1 MPRVQESSREVAGY
15 GELLSLDRKNKF
27 YHFFE
32 FLRRAYGSDIEKIL
46 KTINSVLLLGLSLK
60 FIKNKPLRALLKT
73 TQAVI
78 PAAMFGTEFYFKFK
92 NYVKEVKEEKSSAYD
107 KAVTIILKMLG
118 VERNENNKNPLN
130 KYEMHLSTEIMF
142 WILSKPKT
150 TTIKIIDFYDTEG
163 KEIKNFNS
171 DKMLQTTDGGIN
183 VNILVEQ
190 GDLKFIWFIRLR
202 TLTTTTYIDEAL
214 AIVKDDGIERD
225 LLFKK
230 IGKEIIRDFILTL
243 DCKKNI
249 LKFDGFGSI
258 KPYPRIKVV
267 EKINQFNVK
276 KLLTEINN
284 VLKLGRRRAYA
295 LVGRQGTGKSS
306 ILRKIGELATN
317 HMVIYISPEDFSS
330 TYKIKDRFELIR
342 ILGKCIIMIE
352 DLDGYDF
359 EEKNERATTFLNE
372 IDDVNDNLNVVIIVT
387 INETNKVHRSII
399 DRPGR
404 FDRVIEIKPPTT
416 NKQVHEILSSK
427 FNKLKPIYCPRS
439 QFKLPDLK
447 ELNFKFIEKCILEKF
462 TQAEIANAVM
472 EQIFLDSKEIIE
484 SNGRTWNSL
493 DKDFFNERF
502 DKAINTHLET
512 KRAIA
517 SANFSL
523 KEVNDLRDCEDV
535 INEKTPMVTH
545 CPV

>member
-1 MPRVQESSREVAGY
+1 MPRIQESPKLENIGY
-15 GELLSLDRKNKF
+15 GDLLLLDKKNKF

-32 FLRRAYGSDIEKIL
+32 FIRRAYGSDIEKIL

-60 FIKNKPLRALLKT
+60 FVKNKLLRTILKIA
-73 TQAVI
+73 QAAI
-78 PAAMFGTEFYFKFK
+78 PASMLGTEFYFKFK
-92 NYVKEVKEEKSSAYD
+92 NYLKEIKEEKSSMYD
-107 KAVTIILKMLG
+107 RSMAIFFKMLG
-118 VERNENNKNPLN
+118 IEKDEKEPNPFHKYDLRLN
-130 KYEMHLSTEIMF
+130 TEIIF

-150 TTIKIIDFYDTEG
+150 STIKIINFFDSEG
-163 KEIKNFNS
+163 KEIKTI
-171 DKMLQTTDGGIN
+171 DIEN
-183 VNILVEQ
+183 VETVKSIRILVEH
-190 GDLKFIWFIRLR
+190 GNLKFIWFIRLR
-202 TLTTTTYIDEAL
+202 SLGTSVFVEEAI
-214 AIVKDDGIERD
+214 AILKAEDIERD
-225 LLFKK
+225 DLFKK
-230 IGKEIIRDFILTL
+230 IRKEIIRDFILTL

-249 LKFDGFGSI
+249 LKFDSLGSI

-306 ILRKIGELATN
+306 ILRKIGEQATN
-317 HMVIYISPEDFSS
+317 HMVIYISPEDFNS

-359 EEKNERATTFLNE
+359 EEKNDRATTFLNE
-372 IDDVNDNLNVVIIVT
+372 IDDVNDDLNAVIIVT
-387 INETNKVHRSII
+387 INETNKVHKSII

-404 FDRVIEIKPPTT
+404 FDRVIEIGPPKT
-416 NKQVHEILSSK
+416 NQQLHEVFSSK
-427 FNKLKPIYCPRS
+427 FNKLKPIYCPQSR
-439 QFKLPDLK
+439 FKLPDLK
-447 ELNFKFIEKCILEKF
+447 EMNFKLIEKCILEKF
-462 TQAEIANAVM
+462 TQAEISNAIM

-484 SNGRTWNSL
+484 KNGRTWNNL

-502 DKAINTHLET
+502 KQAVDTHIET

-517 SANFSL
+517 SADFSQ
-523 KEVNDLRDCEDV
+523 KEIRYNKDDESVSECV
-535 INEKTPMVTH
+535 PTATH